1 MRQKIFLI
9 LWLIALCVSSQTI
22 KINDVP
28 DWDKIPVKVIHRMYQ
43 DHRGF
48 IWYGT
53 FGGLFRYDGYAIKAY
68 RSDFKTPDVFSS
80 NYITNIREDKDVLFL
95 LKKRVRILFYGCHT
109 LKKTNQEN
117 NFEHLLIRQVV

>member
-48 IWYGT
+48 SGYGT

-95 LKKRVRILFYGCHT
+95 
-109 LKKTNQEN
+109 
-117 NFEHLLIRQVV
+117 